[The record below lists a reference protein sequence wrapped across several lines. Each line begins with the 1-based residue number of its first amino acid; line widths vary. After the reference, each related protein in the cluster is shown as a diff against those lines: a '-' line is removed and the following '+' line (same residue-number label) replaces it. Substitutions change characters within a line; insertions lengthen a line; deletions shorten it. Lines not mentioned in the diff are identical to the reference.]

1 MDKSDTSLKFKQ
13 QGHVNL
19 DIPDYG
25 AHHLYQN
32 QSSVINA
39 LINTSLGSVTLYDF
53 KKGEVLFSQW
63 NVLKSLG
70 YQPEEF
76 REASNNFFKS
86 IAHPED
92 RWAIDNHIRKIKLS
106 KPGEIF
112 SFNLRIQDKK
122 DHFRWIHVRNTVLS
136 RDDKNEVTQLIGSVI
151 DTSRYRHIKN
161 KLNLHSSRLDYLAY
175 RNSHELRSPV
185 ASMLGL
191 VALLKSK
198 KRTEDCM
205 EEIFD
210 LLETTA
216 SKMDNVIREFNTELN
231 TNREQLKK
239 ATMEVQH
246 IADNNHY
253 TLSVNREKNRAY
265 LKIKGFWSKK
275 EIVPNYIPD
284 WKKAVSLLKKDFT
297 LLTDASEMRTH
308 PQEVMALHEEA
319 QGLIIKAGVRRIGEL
334 VKDDIAEIQL
344 NAMAKKT
351 LLPKKNF
358 KIKSE
363 AEQWLDEK
371 DN

>member
-1 MDKSDTSLKFKQ
+1 MDKNTTSPKLRQ
-13 QGHVNL
+13 PDHAPI
-19 DIPDYG
+19 DIPNYG

-32 QSSVINA
+32 KSSVINA
-39 LINTSLGSVTLYDF
+39 LINTSLGSVALYDF
-53 KKGEVLFSQW
+53 KKGEVIFSQW
-63 NVLKSLG
+63 NVLKTLG

-76 REASNNFFKS
+76 KEASNNFFKS

-92 RWAIDNHIRKIKLS
+92 AWIIENHIRKIKLS
-106 KPGEIF
+106 RPEEIF

-122 DHFRWIHVRNTVLS
+122 GCFRWIHIRNTVLS
-136 RDDKNEVTQLIGSVI
+136 RNDKNEVTQLIGSVI

-161 KLNLHSSRLDYLAY
+161 KLDLHSSRLDHLAY

-198 KRTEDCM
+198 NRTEEFT

-210 LLETTA
+210 LMETTA
-216 SKMDNVIREFNTELN
+216 TKMDNVIREFNTELN
-231 TNREQLKK
+231 ANREQLKK
-239 ATMEVQH
+239 TTMEVQH

-253 TLSVNREKNRAY
+253 ALSVNREKNRAY
-265 LKIKGFWSKK
+265 LKIKGFWSKRDL
-275 EIVPNYIPD
+275 VPNYLSD
-284 WKKAVSLLKKDFT
+284 WKKATGLLKRDFT

-308 PQEVMALHEEA
+308 PQDVRSLHEEA
-319 QGLIIKAGVRRIGEL
+319 QGIIVKSGVVKIAEI

-351 LLPKKNF
+351 HLPKRNF
-358 KIKSE
+358 RSLNE
-363 AEQWLDEK
+363 AEEWLNEIA
-371 DN
+371 

>member
-1 MDKSDTSLKFKQ
+1 MDINETSPKLKQ
-13 QGHVNL
+13 HNPANL
-19 DIPDYG
+19 DIPNYG
-25 AHHLYQN
+25 AHNLYIN

-39 LINTSLGSVTLYDF
+39 LINTSLGSVALYDF
-53 KKGEVLFSQW
+53 QKCEVMFSQW

-76 REASNNFFKS
+76 KEASNNFFKN

-92 RWAIDNHIRKIKLS
+92 AWIIKNHIRKIKLS

-122 DHFRWIHVRNTVLS
+122 GCFRWIHVRHTVLS
-136 RDDKNEVTQLIGSVI
+136 RNDKGEVTQLIGSVI

-161 KLNLHSSRLDYLAY
+161 KLDLHSSRLDHLAY

-198 KRTEDCM
+198 NQTKEFT

-210 LLETTA
+210 LMETTA
-216 SKMDNVIREFNTELN
+216 TKMDNVIREFNVELN

-239 ATMEVQH
+239 TTMEVQH
-246 IADNNHY
+246 IANNSHY

-265 LKIKGFWSKK
+265 LKIKGFWSKRDL
-275 EIVPNYIPD
+275 VPDYLSD
-284 WKKAVSLLKKDFT
+284 WKKATGLLKRDFT

-308 PQEVMALHEEA
+308 PQDVRNLHEEA
-319 QGLIIKAGVRRIGEL
+319 QGIIVKSGVVKIAEI

-351 LLPKKNF
+351 HLPKRNF
-358 KIKSE
+358 RSLNE
-363 AEQWLDEK
+363 AEEWLNEK
-371 DN
+371 V

>member
-1 MDKSDTSLKFKQ
+1 MDKSDTLPKLKQ
-13 QGHVNL
+13 HDHANL
-19 DIPDYG
+19 NIPNYG
-25 AHHLYQN
+25 AHHLYQDQN
-32 QSSVINA
+32 SVINA
-39 LINTSLGSVTLYDF
+39 LINTSVGSVTLYDF
-53 KKGEVLFSQW
+53 KKGEVMFSQW
-63 NVLKSLG
+63 NVLKALG
-70 YQPEEF
+70 YQSEQF
-76 REASNNFFKS
+76 KDVSNNFFKN

-92 RWAIDNHIRKIKLS
+92 VWVIENHIRKIKLS

-112 SFNLRIQDKK
+112 SFNLRIQDRKG
-122 DHFRWIHVRNTVLS
+122 HFRWIHVRNTVLS
-136 RDDKNEVTQLIGSVI
+136 RNDKSEVTQLIGSVI

-185 ASMLGL
+185 ASILGL

-198 KRTEDCM
+198 NRTEDCM

-231 TNREQLKK
+231 TNRDHLKK

-246 IADNNHY
+246 IANNNHY
-253 TLSVNREKNRAY
+253 TLSVDREKNRAY
-265 LKIKGFWSKK
+265 LKIKGFWSKR
-275 EIVPNYIPD
+275 EVVPNYIPD

-308 PQEVMALHEEA
+308 PQEVRTLHEEA
-319 QGLIIKAGVRRIGEL
+319 QEIIVKSGVTRIAEI

-351 LLPKKNF
+351 HLPKRNF
-358 KIKSE
+358 RSMSE
-363 AEQWLDEK
+363 AEQWLSEK
-371 DN
+371 D